1 MDKDK
6 HSMEREERLNR
17 YVEALHAEKTTADFE
32 IRNVEEARLWRIARA
47 LKVAAHPE
55 KSVPRPTFAAEL
67 ERRLLA
73 RQRPST
79 QTKTWPSWWERV
91 RVGFFAHRRA
101 TAGAML
107 LLAVL
112 LLLVG
117 APVVEWLNPPLPLL
131 PSLVTVVQAHGSL
144 EGLPSLPG
152 LLGDVSFD
160 LETPLPAVPEQVTIY
175 QQRPAP
181 IIPREVEVLAHRFAI
196 QGAVHRVGE
205 SLVVEDDSQ
214 RLVIYGNQKGY
225 YHYRRLRV
233 PSPPHGASIDGVEAA
248 QRAQAF
254 LDQRGLLS
262 FEHRAPVITQLP
274 VGGRDTARHQV
285 LFPQVVDG
293 LAVENAGVKVTL
305 DEAGEVLEVVGR
317 VLHLTSVSRYPILSA
332 EGAYRALQD
341 QDPRRVFLVNVR
353 QENVRAITHIVVRE
367 VEGPPTPSSP
377 YHPGDHVAVE
387 GMVSSALVYEDAR
400 GDVRYVQASLTTNV
414 GASGYSYKLIGPKT
428 VELARYHRLRL
439 KVWGTVVTNSQ
450 GALAILVEDYQRSR
464 PEEEFVTL
472 LGQLIVEESEGKEQ
486 MLLLTDDGARYLLS
500 WGQASQPIAEYRENE
515 WLGRKVLM
523 GGTLTG
529 ERSAEEYPILILAG
543 FETGTEIETLQSAEE
558 RPWPRPPVVRDVFPT
573 LSGQAVLEEATLRY
587 FTLPVPLD
595 PTNSAAAAAL
605 RYLLPVYRF
614 QGYTTDGVAFTIY
627 VQAVRDD
634 YLP

>member
-1 MDKDK
+1 
-6 HSMEREERLNR
+6 MEREERLNR
-17 YVEALHAEKTTADFE
+17 YIEALHAEKTTADFE

-79 QTKTWPSWWERV
+79 QAKTWPSWWEWV

-117 APVVEWLNPPLPLL
+117 APVVEWLNPPLPAL
-131 PSLVTVVQAHGSL
+131 PSLVPVVQAHGSL
-144 EGLPSLPG
+144 EGLPLLPG

-175 QQRPAP
+175 QQRLTP
-181 IIPREVEVLAHRFAI
+181 IIPREVEVLACRFAI

-205 SLVVEDDSQ
+205 SFVVEDDTQ
-214 RLVIYGNQKGY
+214 RLAVYKAQRGY
-225 YHYRRLRV
+225 YHYRRLQL
-233 PSPPHGASIDGVEAA
+233 PSPPHEASIDGVEAA

-254 LDQRGLLS
+254 LEQRGLLS
-262 FEHRAPVITQLP
+262 FEHQSPVITQLP
-274 VGGRDTARHQV
+274 VGQNTARHQV

-293 LAVENAGVKVTL
+293 LAVENVGVKVTL

-317 VLHLTSVSRYPILSA
+317 VLHLTSSVGRYPILSA

-353 QENVRAITHIVVRE
+353 QENVGAMTHIVMRE
-367 VEGPPTPSSP
+367 AEGPTPSSP

-387 GMVSSALVYEDAR
+387 GMVSALVFEDAR
-400 GDVRYVQASLTTNV
+400 GDVRYTRAFLVTDIPSA
-414 GASGYSYKLIGPKT
+414 YSYGLVGPK
-428 VELARYHRLRL
+428 VAELARHDHLHL
-439 KVWGTVVTNSQ
+439 KVWGTVVTNNQ
-450 GALAILVEDYQRSR
+450 GGLAILVEEYQRSR

-472 LGQLIVEESEGKEQ
+472 LGRLIVEESEGKER

-500 WGQASQPIAEYRENE
+500 WGQDSQPIAQCRKNE
-515 WLGRKVLM
+515 WLGQKVLM

-529 ERSAEEYPILILAG
+529 ERSVEGYSILIPAG
-543 FETGTEIETLQSAEE
+543 FEKGTETKTLQHAEE
-558 RPWPRPPVVRDVFPT
+558 RPWPRPRVIRDAFPT
-573 LSGQAVLEEATLRY
+573 LSGQAVLEEVTLRY
-587 FTLPVPLD
+587 FTLPVPSD
-595 PTNSAAAAAL
+595 PTNGATAAADF

-614 QGYTTDGVAFTIY
+614 EGHTSEGGVFTIY
-627 VQAVRDD
+627 VQAVRDE
-634 YLP
+634 YLK